1 MNEQE
6 RRINQGLRALDE
18 AHRMGRIGREDYRA
32 RRRAL
37 LNGFNDSD
45 GVTAR
50 NALNPAATIT
60 TPRRG
65 THREAMPFPDMAGAL
80 FPDRR
85 RWIARAWVIAVI
97 GLALGLALVYA
108 LLQLGQG

>member
-18 AHRMGRIGREDYRA
+18 AHRLGRLGREDYRA

-37 LNGFNDSD
+37 LQGLNDSN

-50 NALNPAATIT
+50 NAITPVATGGR
-60 TPRRG
+60 PDEVRRQ
-65 THREAMPFPDMAGAL
+65 AMPGPDMAGAL

-85 RWIARAWVIAVI
+85 RRLMQTWLLAVA
-97 GLALGLALVYA
+97 GLALA
-108 LLQLGQG
+108 LLLIYGVVRLGGS

>member
-6 RRINQGLRALDE
+6 QRINQGLRALDE
-18 AHRMGRIGREDYRA
+18 AHRLGRLGREDYRA

-37 LNGFNDSD
+37 LEGLNDSN

-50 NALNPAATIT
+50 NAIAPAATGGR
-60 TPRRG
+60 PHEVRRQAPPG
-65 THREAMPFPDMAGAL
+65 PDMAGTL

-85 RWIARAWVIAVI
+85 RRMVQTWLLAVA
-97 GLALGLALVYA
+97 GLALA
-108 LLQLGQG
+108 LLLIYGVMQLADG

>member
-6 RRINQGLRALDE
+6 RHINVGLRALDE
-18 AHRMGRIGREDYRA
+18 AHRLGRLSREDYRA

-37 LNGFNDSD
+37 LQGLNASA

-50 NALNPAATIT
+50 NAITPPASGGG
-60 TPRRG
+60 RREDA
-65 THREAMPFPDMAGAL
+65 RRQALPSADMAGAL

-85 RWIARAWVIAVI
+85 RRMLQTWLLAVV
-97 GLALGLALVYA
+97 GLALA
-108 LLQLGQG
+108 LLLIYAVVQLGGS